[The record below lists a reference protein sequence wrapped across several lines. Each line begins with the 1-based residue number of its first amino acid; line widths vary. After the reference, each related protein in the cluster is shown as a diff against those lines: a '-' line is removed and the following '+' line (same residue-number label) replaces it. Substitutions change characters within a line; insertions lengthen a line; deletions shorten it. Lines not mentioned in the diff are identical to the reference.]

1 MPTLEQAA
9 LSGALTSIPLV
20 GERDPDGRE
29 PDRKHD
35 EDEDFEDLIENNQS
49 EVDDDDGDEFRVRH
63 RNRNTERDNTNYGY
77 LNPAQARSNSS
88 SPGGGSQSMSRGWS
102 GNTGPK
108 GVLLDFKA
116 SHGKSGAILGGSNTP
131 NYPRQTSMNS
141 ALAKRRSPSN
151 NPSSRHHQ
159 LRPSSP
165 SSESDSSDSSDRDHS
180 HIRTNTSK
188 FNSTKTT
195 TRLIFSSSPS
205 DPNNQPHHQSN
216 RLRFGTSPASSSSNS
231 SPNNNIRVDKRG
243 RKLFGHL
250 REVGVENF
258 IQAVEAEKDDKE
270 TVVLVHL
277 YDPALESCL
286 ILNTHLSNLAR
297 VYPRTKFLRA
307 LASELDFFNES
318 PIITMN
324 RSKNLGVVPSLGTSP
339 MRGFERLNL
348 MDDDPFGP
356 PEDQEEEEERDIIIE
371 SSRTSKATDTDILP
385 TLIWYRSG
393 EYVQS
398 LPALERELPL
408 GGIVRGEQGCQDL
421 QRLLRKNGIITGPE
435 SGPL

>member
-88 SPGGGSQSMSRGWS
+88 SPGGGSQSI
-102 GNTGPK
+102 
-108 GVLLDFKA
+108 
-116 SHGKSGAILGGSNTP
+116 HGKSGAILGGSNTP

-165 SSESDSSDSSDRDHS
+165 SNHS

-277 YDPALESCL
+277 YDPSCL